1 MKTNLIN
8 KLKDHTATI
17 GIVGLGY
24 VGLPLALRYL
34 EVGYPVLGL
43 DVDQSKVDQ
52 LQAGQSYIKHIPAEP
67 IRENIQSGNLQCSTD
82 FARAREADALILCVP
97 TPLDRHREP
106 DLSFVISSLEKILPH
121 LCPGQV
127 VYWTPGVY
135 LMLLRAKYIRDDR
148 FED

>member
-1 MKTNLIN
+1 MKTILIN
-8 KLKDHTATI
+8 KLKDHTALI

-67 IRENIQSGNLQCSTD
+67 IHENIQSGNLQCSTD

-135 LMLLRAKYIRDDR
+135 LMLLRAKYIRDDH
-148 FED
+148 FAD